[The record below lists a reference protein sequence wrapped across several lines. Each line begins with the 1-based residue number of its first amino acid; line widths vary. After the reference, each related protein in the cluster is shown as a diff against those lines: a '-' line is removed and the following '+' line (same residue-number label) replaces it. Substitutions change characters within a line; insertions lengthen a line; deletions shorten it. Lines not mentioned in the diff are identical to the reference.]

1 MNLKNFLIILFLL
14 PVDMK
19 MMGPFYSYR
28 RSSETIKKKGNK
40 NHNQFPESSP
50 EPTLITYVFP
60 YTPKD

>member
-1 MNLKNFLIILFLL
+1 
-14 PVDMK
+14 